1 VLRLRFLSA
10 IVGVPILIAL
20 AIVGGGLYVAAV
32 VVGGIIASLEVF
44 TMLRAAGFRPVVLLG
59 LALTVGLI
67 LAALATD
74 ARILPAIL
82 VLAMVAG
89 LLHMMAR
96 ADPSGGIVDWALS
109 LAPAIYVGGT
119 MHYLISLRALPGGMF
134 WILAVLGCTWTCD
147 IAAFFVGRR
156 WGNRRLAPRISPG
169 KSVEGAIGGLAGAV
183 GAGILLGPLLGAT
196 FPATGLGTLVPVS
209 FLRLAGLGLVIGVC
223 AIFGDLME
231 SFIKRQCGAKD
242 SGALIPGHGGV
253 LDRIDSV
260 LLAVVG
266 AYFYVVTT
274 S

>member
-20 AIVGGGLYVAAV
+20 AIIGGGPYVAAV
-32 VVGGIIASLEVF
+32 VVGGFIASFEVF
-44 TMLRAAGFRPVVLLG
+44 TMLRGAGFRPVVPLG
-59 LALTVGLI
+59 LALTAAII
-67 LAALATD
+67 LDALATD
-74 ARILPAIL
+74 ARNMPAIL
-82 VLAMVAG
+82 VLAMIAG
-89 LLHMMAR
+89 LLQVMAR
-96 ADPSGGIVDWALS
+96 PDPAGGMVDWALS

-119 MHYLISLRALPGGMF
+119 MHYLILLRALPDGMF
-134 WILAVLGCTWTCD
+134 WILAVFGCTWICD

-156 WGNRRLAPRISPG
+156 WGNKRLAPRISPG
-169 KSVEGAIGGLAGAV
+169 KSVEGAVGGLVGAV
-183 GAGILLGPLLGAT
+183 AAGVILGPLLGAV

-209 FLRLAGLGLVIGVC
+209 VVRLAGLGLVIGVC

-242 SGALIPGHGGV
+242 SGDLIPGHGGV